1 MLLQVTVITI
11 DILINT
17 EFIVYVWL
25 LCISV
30 PESLLSLRS
39 KNSCLCFSVFEGEM
53 VRFRDSVIDEVSLG
67 WQELL
72 QQLYFCVVLKGKQKS
87 QIAKHQADFLQRSDK
102 IPIAE
107 NV

>member
-1 MLLQVTVITI
+1 M
-11 DILINT
+11 
-17 EFIVYVWL
+17 
-25 LCISV
+25 

-39 KNSCLCFSVFEGEM
+39 KNSCLCFSVLEGET
-53 VRFRDSVIDEVSLG
+53 VRFRDGVRDGVSLG

-87 QIAKHQADFLQRSDK
+87 KTAKHQADFLQRRDK